1 MIKAFASQPG
11 DHGFELYL
19 GHGHVSSCG
28 TSTSWFLEADSKAN
42 NISCK
47 NLFGNR
53 AYTYMYVT
61 AAVGP

>member
-1 MIKAFASQPG
+1 MAKAFASHPG
-11 DHGFELYL
+11 DHGLELYL
-19 GHGHVSSCG
+19 GHDHVSLSG
-28 TSTSWFLEADSKAN
+28 TSTGWFLEADSKVN